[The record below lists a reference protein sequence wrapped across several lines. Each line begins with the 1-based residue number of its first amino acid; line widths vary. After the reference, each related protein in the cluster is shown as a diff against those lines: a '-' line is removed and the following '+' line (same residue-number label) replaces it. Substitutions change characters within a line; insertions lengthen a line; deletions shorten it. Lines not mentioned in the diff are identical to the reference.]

1 MYVYNNFLMKGVKTL
16 LESTQELAE
25 NKLILLYVFKKIK
38 KTLASEQIT
47 NIILENNLINYFLL
61 KQYLAE
67 LTESGFL
74 LLQQTDSKSMYSITE
89 AGYTTLELFI
99 NRIPSNIISIIDK
112 YLTDNYTRIEA
123 ETSVT
128 SNYIPISENE
138 YLVKCK
144 IIENTSA
151 LIEITLNVATRSQA
165 KNICDNWERNA
176 LAIYSDIILS
186 VTKPR

>member
-1 MYVYNNFLMKGVKTL
+1 MKGVKTL

-25 NKLILLYVFKKIK
+25 NKLILLYVFKKIR
-38 KTLASEQIT
+38 KTLTSEQIT
-47 NIILENNLINYFLL
+47 NIILENNLINFFLL

-74 LLQQTDSKSMYSITE
+74 VLQQTDSNSMYSITE
-89 AGYTTLELFI
+89 AGYATLDLFI
-99 NRIPSNIISIIDK
+99 NRIPADIIKIIDK
-112 YLTDNYTRIEA
+112 YLADNYTRIEA
-123 ETSVT
+123 ETSVI
-128 SNYIPISENE
+128 SNYIPKSENE
-138 YLVKCK
+138 YIVKCK
-144 IIENTSA
+144 IMESA
-151 LIEITLNVATRSQA
+151 STLIEINLNVATRSQA